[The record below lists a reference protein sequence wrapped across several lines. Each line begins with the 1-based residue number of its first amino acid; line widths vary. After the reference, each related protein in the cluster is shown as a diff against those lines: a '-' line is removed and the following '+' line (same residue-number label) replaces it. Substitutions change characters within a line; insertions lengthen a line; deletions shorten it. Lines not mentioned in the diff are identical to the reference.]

1 MNSRKITFIAVIF
14 NSCLLFF
21 AGIAILIY
29 INSATALT
37 SNTKN
42 PSGGSSTTNN
52 FGIFDGIVTKDPI
65 NFLLLVK
72 DKAGSNT
79 DAIMVA
85 NYNPQNNS
93 IGILTV
99 PRDTRVNIRTSI
111 PKVNAAY
118 AVGWLKDSKVDN
130 KQKEINGA
138 EYASQ
143 VISDL
148 TGININYYV
157 VLDISTVK
165 GVVDLLGGVY
175 FDVPADLK
183 YSDPS
188 QDLYIDLKKGYQLLN
203 GDKAEQLLRF
213 RHPQSSR
220 LYTKELREFY
230 DGSDIKRTQMQIKFL
245 KEVINQK
252 ATLQY
257 LPSFTSIINYA
268 FENITTNMPLSEA
281 LKLTNG
287 ILKLSDGTL
296 NSYRLD
302 GTDATVN
309 DIYYLIY
316 NEYVIDANTDER
328 IKEAVILDYFTTTN
342 AQFTPTE
349 DRRYKDLD
357 KYESQP
363 HKNPSNDE
371 SDTVKDEAAKG

>member
-1 MNSRKITFIAVIF
+1 MSSRKLTFLAVIF
-14 NSCLLFF
+14 NSCILFI

-37 SNTKN
+37 SSQNN
-42 PSGGSSTTNN
+42 PSGSLQTNN
-52 FGIFDGIVTKDPI
+52 GSLFDGIVTKDPI
-65 NFLLLVK
+65 NFLILVK

-79 DAIMVA
+79 DVIMVA
-85 NYNPQNNS
+85 NYNPQKNT

-99 PRDTRVNIRTSI
+99 PRDTKVNIRTSI

-118 AVGWLKDSKVDN
+118 AVGWLQDSRVDE

-138 EYASQ
+138 EFASQ

-183 YSDPS
+183 YSDPT
-188 QDLYIDLKKGYQLLN
+188 QDLYIDLKKGYQLLD
-203 GDKAEQLLRF
+203 GDKSEQLLRF

-245 KEVINQK
+245 KEAISQK

-287 ILKLSDGTL
+287 ILKLSSGTL
-296 NSYRLD
+296 DSYRLD
-302 GTDATVN
+302 GTDASVN

-316 NEYVIDANTDER
+316 NENVIDANTDER
-328 IKEAVILDYFTTTN
+328 IKEAVILGYFTTTN

-349 DRRYKDLD
+349 DRRYKDLK
-357 KYESQP
+357 KYDSP
-363 HKNPSNDE
+363 LKNPSNDE

>member
-1 MNSRKITFIAVIF
+1 MNSRKVAFLAVIF
-14 NSCLLFF
+14 NSCILFI

-93 IGILTV
+93 ISILTV

-118 AVGWLKDSKVDN
+118 AVGWLQDSKVDD

-165 GVVDLLGGVY
+165 GVVDLLGGVN

-183 YSDPS
+183 YSDPT

-220 LYTKELREFY
+220 YIPRSY
-230 DGSDIKRTQMQIKFL
+230 
-245 KEVINQK
+245 V
-252 ATLQY
+252 
-257 LPSFTSIINYA
+257 
-268 FENITTNMPLSEA
+268 
-281 LKLTNG
+281 
-287 ILKLSDGTL
+287 
-296 NSYRLD
+296 NSMM
-302 GTDATVN
+302 V
-309 DIYYLIY
+309 
-316 NEYVIDANTDER
+316 
-328 IKEAVILDYFTTTN
+328 
-342 AQFTPTE
+342 PT
-349 DRRYKDLD
+349 
-357 KYESQP
+357 
-363 HKNPSNDE
+363 
-371 SDTVKDEAAKG
+371 